1 VARLLYRLG
10 IFSAGHRRTFLAGWL
25 IVLAALAGVAL
36 TSMRFSD
43 GGFEV
48 PGTEASEAL
57 TAMQREFP
65 SAADGPARSLQ
76 LVLRATGGDKITSRT
91 GAAQVASAL
100 DRVRAVEH
108 VDTVTD
114 PLDAKQLYVSADGT
128 TAVATLTFSGITD
141 DNAETVHED
150 VVAAADQ
157 IRATGLAAEVGGTL
171 ASPIPEILGPSEI
184 VGAAIAFLVLIVTF
198 GSLAAAGANMAGALV
213 GVAVGILGIF
223 ASCALQPIGS
233 TTPILAV
240 MLGLA
245 VGIDY
250 GLFIL
255 DRFRA
260 ELRDGRTVTDAIG
273 WAVGTAGS
281 SVVFAGATVIIA
293 LAGLSVVGIP
303 FITEMG
309 LAAAFA
315 VLVAVLV
322 ALTFLPV
329 LMGALGHRAL
339 PRRRSTASSRDRV
352 TFLDRWIGL
361 VVRRPAVTALLCTAV
376 LLVVAVPVLSMR
388 TTLNTPGG
396 ENPQSTQ
403 RAAYTII
410 AEKFGAGSQDPLVVL
425 VQSGNGRAEDSL
437 TDVTAYLKT
446 FPGVAQVY
454 PGQINNAGTA
464 ALLTVIP
471 QTGPL
476 DDATKQLVRDIRAGA
491 GSVPSVRLSV
501 TGGTA
506 LGIDS
511 DEQLSRAL
519 VSYLVLIV
527 GLSLMLLIIMFRS
540 VLVPLIATVG
550 FLLSLGAG
558 MGATVAVFQWGWL
571 DALVQAPQGNP
582 LLSLLP
588 IILTGIL
595 FGLAM
600 DYQVF
605 LVSRMHEAVARGL
618 SPKEAILD
626 GFGRSAAV
634 VVAAAGIMTA
644 VFTGFALSPSSLVGS
659 IALGLAIGVV
669 ADAFVVRMIAVPA
682 TLVMLGRAAWW
693 IPRWLDRVLPHL
705 DTEGSNLRST
715 APAPERSKVKPEQL
729 TSTNAG

>member
-10 IFSAGHRRTFLAGWL
+10 IFSAGHRRTLLAGWL
-25 IVLAALAGVAL
+25 VVLVALAGVAL

-57 TAMQREFP
+57 TAMEHEFP
-65 SAADGPARSLQ
+65 NAAAGPARSLQ
-76 LVLRATGGDKITSRT
+76 LVLRAPEGDKLTDKTI
-91 GAAQVASAL
+91 AARVVAAL
-100 DRVRAVEH
+100 DRVRAVAH
-108 VDTVTD
+108 VGTVTD
-114 PLDAKQLYVSADGT
+114 PLDAKQPYVSADGT
-128 TAVATLTFSGITD
+128 TAVATLTFSGVTD
-141 DNAETVHED
+141 DNAEAVYED
-150 VVAAADQ
+150 VVAVAGQ
-157 IRATGLAAEVGGTL
+157 IRATGLTAEVGGTL

-223 ASCALQPIGS
+223 ASSALQPIGS

-250 GLFIL
+250 CLFIL

-315 VLVAVLV
+315 VLVAVLM

-339 PRRRSTASSRDRV
+339 PRRRRHTPESRDRV
-352 TFLDRWIGL
+352 TVLDRWIGL
-361 VVRRPAVTALLCTAV
+361 VARRPAVTALLCTAM

-388 TTLNTPGG
+388 TTLDNPGG
-396 ENPQSTQ
+396 EDPESTQ

-425 VQSGNGRAEDSL
+425 VQSGTGRAEDSL
-437 TDVTAYLKT
+437 TAVTTYLKT

-454 PGQINNAGTA
+454 PGQINKAGTA

-491 GSVPSVRLSV
+491 GTVPSVRISV

-511 DEQLSRAL
+511 DEQLSSAL
-519 VSYLVLIV
+519 AIYLVLIV
-527 GLSLMLLIIMFRS
+527 GLSLILLIIMFRS
-540 VLVPLIATVG
+540 VLVPLIATAG

-558 MGATVAVFQWGWL
+558 MGATVAVFHG
-571 DALVQAPQGNP
+571 VG
-582 LLSLLP
+582 S
-588 IILTGIL
+588 T
-595 FGLAM
+595 
-600 DYQVF
+600 
-605 LVSRMHEAVARGL
+605 
-618 SPKEAILD
+618 
-626 GFGRSAAV
+626 
-634 VVAAAGIMTA
+634 
-644 VFTGFALSPSSLVGS
+644 PSS
-659 IALGLAIGVV
+659 
-669 ADAFVVRMIAVPA
+669 RRRRA
-682 TLVMLGRAAWW
+682 TRC
-693 IPRWLDRVLPHL
+693 
-705 DTEGSNLRST
+705 
-715 APAPERSKVKPEQL
+715 
-729 TSTNAG
+729 